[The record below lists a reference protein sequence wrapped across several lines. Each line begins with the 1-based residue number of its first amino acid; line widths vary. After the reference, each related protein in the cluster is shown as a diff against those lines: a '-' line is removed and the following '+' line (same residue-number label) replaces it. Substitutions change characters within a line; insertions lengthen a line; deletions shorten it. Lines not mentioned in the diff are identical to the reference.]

1 MHNQLTNKFLRL
13 ILLPNLS
20 MYMKNVYKILSV
32 CLTLLVLSVS
42 AAYAQKTVT
51 GTVLDEYGMG
61 LPGVSV
67 LVKGTTTG
75 TATDIDGKFS
85 LNVPND
91 QATLVFSFIGYST
104 IEQLVGSR
112 SVIDVSMKP
121 DERTLTELVV
131 TGYSI
136 DSRRETTGA
145 IATVNPKDLTVIP
158 TGNVEQTLQGRVS
171 GVTVITNGQPGTSSI
186 IRVRGFGAFGGNEPL
201 YIVDGV
207 PVGSTDFLNPDDIES
222 TTVLKDAAAASIYG
236 ARAANGVIVYTTK
249 RGARDK
255 KLRVDYNGMYGV
267 TTPGVGLDMTNP
279 QEYAELTWLAERNTA
294 ALQNRA
300 PAYGH
305 PQFGTGAS
313 PVMPYYLSV
322 ITRNP
327 QTGAFGVAS
336 GQPGPLTQAQIDQQR
351 EWYNVDPTKG
361 TVRQLTRAMTGE
373 GTDWY
378 EALTRNAPLHR
389 HSIGFNGGSAASRFY
404 IGLGMQEQAGI
415 MIGNQFRRYSLRANS
430 EFDVSK
436 RIRIGQNFQAT
447 YRQVLGQQGGAGGR
461 GVSDDENDILQAFR
475 MPSIIPVYD
484 EFGGY
489 AGTASRG
496 FNNPRNP
503 VASREGQLNN
513 RNFNANAFGNVYGEW
528 DIIDNLT
535 FRTSAGGQY
544 NNFYFWDYSRL
555 QYENSENNSAF
566 GYGEGA
572 GFSFAWTFT
581 NTVNYKKK
589 FGKHDINFLG
599 GQEALNSGA
608 GRNINAVGQNPFSQD
623 PNFITI
629 TNLPVSTRQVNSSLF
644 KGVNFNSYFGQ
655 VKYTYN
661 DKYIVS
667 AVVRRDG
674 SSRFGENSRY
684 GVFPAFSAAWR
695 ISSESFLQG
704 QTWIDDLKIRGGYGE
719 MGNSNNVDP
728 LNQYSLFAGNIGA
741 SSYDITGSNSGAVIG
756 FRRSRIG
763 NPNARWETA
772 VTQNVGFDGTF
783 FNGKLD
789 VIFDWWRK
797 DTKDLL
803 FTVPIPLTAG
813 SNAAAPAVNIGE
825 MLNRGLDLLVTT
837 RGNFTSDLTYELTVT
852 GSTLKNEIVSLA
864 PGLSFITSVNPSY
877 RGIQPIRNA
886 VGQPLSSFFG
896 FKTLGLFRDAED
908 VRSHAVQDGAA
919 PGRFKF
925 ADTNGDGRITPEDRV
940 FLGNPVPDFTGGM
953 NFTLG
958 YKGFDL
964 SAYVYASI
972 GNEIWNQSRWFTD
985 FFQTFEGAAISRRL
999 YDAWTPQN
1007 LDAKIPVVE
1016 RVSNFSTSNV
1026 ANSFYVED
1034 GSYLRLQNLT
1044 LGYSA
1049 PASVLQKLKMER
1061 ARVFASVNNLF
1072 TLTKYEGLDPAVGG
1086 DADLTFGI
1094 DVGNYPVTRGWTF
1107 GLNLSF

>member
-1 MHNQLTNKFLRL
+1 
-13 ILLPNLS
+13 

-61 LPGVSV
+61 LPGVSI

-75 TATDIDGKFS
+75 TATDIDGKYS
-85 LNVPND
+85 LSVPND
-91 QATLVFSFIGYST
+91 QASLVFSFIGYTT
-104 IEQLVGSR
+104 IEQAVGPR
-112 SVIDVSMKP
+112 SVINVSLKP

-158 TGNVEQTLQGRVS
+158 TGNIEQTLQGRVS

-201 YIVDGV
+201 YIVDGL
-207 PVGSTDFLNPDDIES
+207 PTASTDFLNPDDIES

-255 KLRVDYNGMYGV
+255 KLRVDYNGMYGF
-267 TTPGVGLDMTNP
+267 TDPGTGLDMSNP
-279 QEYAELTWLAERNTA
+279 QEYADLTWLAEKNTA

-305 PQFGTGAS
+305 PQFGTGSS
-313 PVMPYYLSV
+313 PVMPYYLSL

-327 QTGAFGVAS
+327 QTGAFGVSS

-351 EWYNVDPTKG
+351 DWYNVDPTRG

-378 EALTRNAPLHR
+378 AALTRTAPLHR
-389 HSIGFNGGSAASRFY
+389 HSIGFNGGSETSRFY

-415 MIGNQFRRYSLRANS
+415 MVGNQFKRYSLRANS
-430 EFDVSK
+430 EFDVTK

-447 YRQVLGQQGGAGGR
+447 YRQVLGQQGGTGGR

-513 RNFNANAFGNVYGEW
+513 RNFNANAFGNVYAEW
-528 DIIDNLT
+528 DIIDDLT
-535 FRTSAGGQY
+535 FRTSIGGQY

-572 GFSFAWTFT
+572 GFSFGWTFT
-581 NTVNYKKK
+581 NTVSYKKK
-589 FGKHDINFLG
+589 IGKHDFNFLG
-599 GQEALNSGA
+599 GQEALNSGV
-608 GRNINAVGQNPFSQD
+608 GRSINAVGQNPFSTD
-623 PNFITI
+623 PDFITI
-629 TNLPVSTRQVNSSLF
+629 SNLPVSTRQVNSNLF

-655 VKYTYN
+655 LKYTYN

-695 ISSESFLQG
+695 ISSESFLQS

-741 SSYDITGSNSGAVIG
+741 SSYDITGSNSGATIG

-783 FNGKLD
+783 FNGRLD

-813 SNAAAPAVNIGE
+813 SNAAAPAVNIGS

-852 GSTLKNEIVSLA
+852 GSTLKNEIVSLS

-896 FKTLGLFRDAED
+896 FKTLGLFSSAED
-908 VRSHAVQDGAA
+908 VRSHATQDGAA

-925 ADTNGDGRITPEDRV
+925 EDVNGDGRITPDDRV

-964 SAYVYASI
+964 SAYLYTSI

-985 FFQTFEGAAISRRL
+985 FFQTFEGAAVSRRL
-999 YDAWTPQN
+999 FDAWTPQN
-1007 LDAKIPVVE
+1007 LNATIPQVE
-1016 RVSNFSTSNV
+1016 RVSNFSTSDV

-1072 TLTKYEGLDPAVGG
+1072 TLTGYEGLDPAVGG

-1107 GLNLSF
+1107 GINLSF

>member
-1 MHNQLTNKFLRL
+1 
-13 ILLPNLS
+13 

-42 AAYAQKTVT
+42 SAYAQKTVT
-51 GTVLDEYGMG
+51 GTVLDEFGLG
-61 LPGVSV
+61 LPGVSI

-75 TATDIDGKFS
+75 TATDIDGKYS
-85 LNVPND
+85 LSVPND
-91 QATLVFSFIGYST
+91 QATLVFSFIGYAAV
-104 IEQLVGSR
+104 EQVVGPR
-112 SVIDVSMKP
+112 SVINVSMKP

-201 YIVDGV
+201 YIVDGL
-207 PVGSTDFLNPDDIES
+207 PTASTDFLNPDDIES

-255 KLRVDYNGMYGV
+255 KMRVDYNGMYGF
-267 TTPGVGLDMTNP
+267 TDPGTGLDMSNP
-279 QEYAELTWLAERNTA
+279 QEYADLTWLAEKNTA

-305 PQFGTGAS
+305 PQFGTGSS
-313 PVMPYYLSV
+313 PVMPYYLSL

-351 EWYNVDPTKG
+351 EWYNVDPTRG

-378 EALTRNAPLHR
+378 AALTRTAPLHR
-389 HSIGFNGGSAASRFY
+389 HSIGFNGGSETSRFY

-415 MIGNQFRRYSLRANS
+415 MIGNQFKRYSLRANS
-430 EFDVSK
+430 EFDVTK

-447 YRQVLGQQGGAGGR
+447 YRQVLGQQGGTGGR

-513 RNFNANAFGNVYGEW
+513 RNFNASAFGNVYGEW
-528 DIIDNLT
+528 DIIDDLT
-535 FRTSAGGQY
+535 FRTSIGGQY
-544 NNFYFWDYSRL
+544 NNSYFWNYSRL

-572 GFSFAWTFT
+572 GFSFGWTFT
-581 NTVNYKKK
+581 NTVSYKKK
-589 FGKHDINFLG
+589 IGKHDFNFLG
-599 GQEALNSGA
+599 GQEALNSGV
-608 GRNINAVGQNPFSQD
+608 GRNIDAVGQNPFSTD
-623 PNFITI
+623 PDFITI
-629 TNLPVSTRQVNSSLF
+629 SNLPVGTRQVNSSQF

-655 VKYTYN
+655 LKYTFN

-674 SSRFGENSRY
+674 SSRFGANARY

-695 ISSESFLQG
+695 ISSESFLQS

-728 LNQYSLFAGNIGA
+728 LNQYSLFAGNVGA

-763 NPNARWETA
+763 NPNAQWETA

-783 FNGKLD
+783 FNGRLD

-864 PGLSFITSVNPSY
+864 PGLNFITSVNPSY

-896 FKTLGLFRDAED
+896 YNTLGLFRNQED
-908 VRSHAVQDGAA
+908 VNSHAAQDGKA

-925 ADTNGDGRITPEDRV
+925 EDVNGDGRITPDDRV

-964 SAYVYASI
+964 SAYLYTSI

-985 FFQTFEGAAISRRL
+985 FFQTFEGAAVSRRL
-999 YDAWTPQN
+999 FDAWTPQN